1 MKKLYF
7 LIPILF
13 LLASCSDT
21 QTLDHFNCLNEA
33 AAQNCGLIGKP
44 GKGCQKTDRSIK
56 VKVDLSSR
64 TVLFGTRIL
73 DDCKVFDKKNWKC
86 GGVTRDSIGITTDI
100 IHMRDGNL
108 YQLFLLGGGGFS
120 SCYL

>member
-7 LIPILF
+7 VISILF

-21 QTLDHFNCLNEA
+21 QTLDQFSCLNESA
-33 AAQNCGLIGKP
+33 ATNCGLIGKP
-44 GKGCQKTDRSIK
+44 GKGCQKTDRSWK

-86 GGVTRDSIGITTDI
+86 GGVTRDSIGIKVDI

-108 YQLFLLGGGGFS
+108 YQLFQYAGGGFYT
-120 SCYL
+120 CYL